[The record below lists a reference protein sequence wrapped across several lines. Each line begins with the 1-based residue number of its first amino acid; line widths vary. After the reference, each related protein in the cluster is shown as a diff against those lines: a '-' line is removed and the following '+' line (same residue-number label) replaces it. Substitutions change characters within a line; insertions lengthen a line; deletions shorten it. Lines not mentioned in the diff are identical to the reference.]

1 MMPSYVSID
10 VNAYHI
16 NEMADQLCQIYVNG
30 GECWE
35 LLKEHETNDIL
46 ICKGSDCYRFTNK
59 EIRTREALILF
70 DIPVDRLRMDMN
82 FPDINLEEIL
92 ASRVID
98 MPLCQI
104 EILPVIV
111 G

>member
-1 MMPSYVSID
+1 MPSYEP
-10 VNAYHI
+10 I
-16 NEMADQLCQIYVNG
+16 NVDTYNITEMADQLCQIYVNG

-35 LLKEHETNDIL
+35 LLKDKETHDIL
-46 ICKGSDCYRFTNK
+46 MCKENDCYRFTNK
-59 EIRTREALILF
+59 EIGTRKALTLF
-70 DIPVDRLRMDMN
+70 DIPIDRLRMDMN

-98 MPLCQI
+98 IPLCQI